1 MLDNDRSRL
10 SQAYP
15 PLGPDHDELA
25 RVSGALGLG
34 LANTGE
40 LGDEIVA
47 DLDIYAYGIGWWKR
61 AYPKLDRRTR
71 ILLSDHLVGLAR
83 AIPGNLMEARIERLE
98 FDDAAARFR
107 EWVERD
113 HEPGKQFGIKPPL
126 SAYDEISP
134 MRAETHL
141 AGMLRAWGSALDCL
155 GGCLVGVA
163 GLRADLVRADA
174 GSARKALE
182 KDAPG
187 VRVLENLQAALVAA
201 ESQAGPDAWRE
212 WLVAMRN
219 TVVHRGRH
227 ISSWTIEVNDAGV
240 DGFGLKLP
248 VSPEFTEVDRLI
260 RTGGAIASNFEASAG
275 EFLDK
280 MQDAVVTYVEQSCA
294 ALTRLW
300 RARRADPALVVQ
312 SPKQWRQSSKLIVPV
327 PQFQGFA
334 PNASSGPVTAMGAGS
349 EATRRLQAAGMVPVE
364 GRNWWPDP
372 KVWS

>member
-1 MLDNDRSRL
+1 M
-10 SQAYP
+10 
-15 PLGPDHDELA
+15 
-25 RVSGALGLG
+25 
-34 LANTGE
+34 
-40 LGDEIVA
+40 
-47 DLDIYAYGIGWWKR
+47 
-61 AYPKLDRRTR
+61 
-71 ILLSDHLVGLAR
+71 
-83 AIPGNLMEARIERLE
+83 
-98 FDDAAARFR
+98 
-107 EWVERD
+107 
-113 HEPGKQFGIKPPL
+113 
-126 SAYDEISP
+126 
-134 MRAETHL
+134 
-141 AGMLRAWGSALDCL
+141 
-155 GGCLVGVA
+155 
-163 GLRADLVRADA
+163 
-174 GSARKALE
+174 
-182 KDAPG
+182 
-187 VRVLENLQAALVAA
+187 RVLENLQAALVAA

-327 PQFQGFA
+327 PQFQGFV
-334 PNASSGPVTAMGAGS
+334 PNSSGGPVTAMGAGS
-349 EATRRLQAAGMVPVE
+349 EATLRLQAAGMVPVE